1 MVIDSSISRYK
12 AASVHLAISAVIAA
26 VILAIML
33 ALWYPPSLFRAMGGM
48 GLIALI
54 VGVDVVIGP
63 LITLIIFDTRKK
75 ELVFDLM
82 VIGALQIAA
91 LSYGVYAMHAGRP
104 VFIVFDG
111 QRLAVASA
119 ADIDP
124 EELAKAPHEE
134 FRHLSLTG
142 PRLAAV
148 VPPED
153 PQERETLMFAG
164 LTGFGIHQ
172 LPKYFVPYAKERS
185 QILATARPLGE
196 LAPNAEDARKLE
208 AYLDST
214 KKDVNQM
221 RYLPVAT
228 RHASVLGII
237 DGKSGELLD
246 ILRINPA
253 QSR

>member
-1 MVIDSSISRYK
+1 MVIDPSISRYK
-12 AASVHLAISAVIAA
+12 AASIHLAISAMLAA
-26 VILAIML
+26 VVLTIML
-33 ALWYPPSLFRAMGGM
+33 ALWYPPSLFRAMGGL
-48 GLIALI
+48 GLIVLI

-63 LITLIIFDTRKK
+63 LITLIIFDPRKK

-82 VIGALQIAA
+82 VIGVLQVAA

-111 QRLAVASA
+111 RQLAVASA

-142 PRLAAV
+142 PRLAAIA
-148 VPPED
+148 PPED
-153 PQERETLMFAG
+153 PKERETLMFAS

-172 LPKYFVPYAKERS
+172 LPKYFVPYTQGHG
-185 QILATARPLGE
+185 QILATAKPLGE
-196 LAPNAEDARKLE
+196 LTPNAEDARKLE
-208 AYLDST
+208 AYLAST
-214 KKDVNQM
+214 KKDASQM
-221 RYLPVAT
+221 RYLPVTT

-237 DGKSGELLD
+237 DGQSGELLD